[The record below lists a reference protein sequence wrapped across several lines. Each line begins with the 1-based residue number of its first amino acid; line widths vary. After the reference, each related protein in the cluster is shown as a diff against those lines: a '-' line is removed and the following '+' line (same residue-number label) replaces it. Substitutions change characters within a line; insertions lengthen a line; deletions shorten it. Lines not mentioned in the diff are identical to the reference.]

1 LNARNEIGEGLERTQ
16 TGAICRSQL
25 DSSIVA
31 MMPTARHIRAVVL
44 AYALAHGL
52 DYGSMF

>member
-1 LNARNEIGEGLERTQ
+1 M

-44 AYALAHGL
+44 AYALAHEL
-52 DYGSMF
+52 DYGSMSIHRADSDRDVVARV